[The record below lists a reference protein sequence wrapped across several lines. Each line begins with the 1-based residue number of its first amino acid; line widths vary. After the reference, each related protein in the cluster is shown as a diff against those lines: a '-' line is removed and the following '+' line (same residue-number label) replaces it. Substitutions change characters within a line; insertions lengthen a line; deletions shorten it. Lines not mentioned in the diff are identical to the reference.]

1 MAMDRLGRKHVR
13 LAIPKSHSEE
23 FERQKA
29 ITEEKIC
36 ESLTYSQYAARLIV
50 EALNAKAGR

>member
-1 MAMDRLGRKHVR
+1 MDRLGRKHVR